1 MTRTM
6 SILAVSALVL
16 TLQPAAATADDAVE
30 DCHTTILSST
40 MSPTRIV
47 VGVGAP
53 RSSTFTV
60 ELDNNCDNPTVEVN
74 LAGAVFPVGM
84 HVSMDAGTPHGNNR
98 YTFSGTTIWGAAD
111 LMDERAAGSWISY
124 IDATSDNGPFVSAPG
139 VSFSLLHAS
148 SIAVA
153 PSLAAVKKGDHVTVS
168 GSLKRADWSSAAY
181 DSYGGQRVQ
190 LQRKLPGGEYAT
202 IKTSRSMRNG
212 AIFNIVS
219 ADQDGCYRMLFRG
232 NATTGPTA
240 GPGQCVLVD

>member
-1 MTRTM
+1 MTRTI

-30 DCHTTILSST
+30 DCHTTILSSA

-84 HVSMDAGTPHGNNR
+84 HVSMDAGTAHGNNR
-98 YTFSGTTIWGAAD
+98 YTFSGTTVWGAAD
-111 LMDERAAGSWISY
+111 LVDERAAGSWISY
-124 IDATSDNGPFVSAPG
+124 IDANSDNGPFVSADG
-139 VSFSLLHAS
+139 VPFTLLHAA

-153 PSLAAVKKGDHVTVS
+153 PSLASVNKGDHVTLS
-168 GSLKRADWSSAAY
+168 GSLRRADWSSTAY
-181 DSYGGQRVQ
+181 DSYGGQRMD
-190 LQRKLPGGEYAT
+190 LQRKLPGGEYTT
-202 IKTSRSMRNG
+202 IRTSRSMSNG
-212 AIFNIVS
+212 AVFNVVS
-219 ADQDGCYRMLFRG
+219 ADQDSCFRMLYRG
-232 NATTGPTA
+232 NATTGPA
-240 GPGQCVLVD
+240 ASPAQCVLVE